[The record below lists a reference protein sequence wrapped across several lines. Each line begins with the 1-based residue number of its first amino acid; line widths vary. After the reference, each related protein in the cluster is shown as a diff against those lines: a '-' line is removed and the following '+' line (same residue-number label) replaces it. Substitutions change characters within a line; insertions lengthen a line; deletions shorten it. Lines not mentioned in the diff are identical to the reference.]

1 MGLKVA
7 KRTLYVWLLQ
17 DPEVR
22 VASVT
27 RGPRCDCIVLRSWER
42 KG

>member
-1 MGLKVA
+1 MGLKVE
-7 KRTLYVWLLQ
+7 KRILYVWLLQ

-27 RGPRCDCIVLRSWER
+27 RGPRYDSIVLRSWEH